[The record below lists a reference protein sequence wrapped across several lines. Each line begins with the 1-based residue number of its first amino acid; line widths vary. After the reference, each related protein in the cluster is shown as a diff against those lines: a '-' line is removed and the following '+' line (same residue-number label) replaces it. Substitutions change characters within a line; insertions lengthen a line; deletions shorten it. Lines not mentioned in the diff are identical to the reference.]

1 MEGVDV
7 PPEGYS
13 LIKAVYQRRLR
24 LTRLL
29 IDGGAY
35 VNESNSRG
43 ETPLMIACMTKH
55 ADLQSASK
63 ARMVKYLL
71 DNKADP
77 NIQDK
82 SGKTA
87 LMHACLEKAGPE
99 VVSLLLMSGADP
111 SLPDHSN
118 CSALVY
124 AINAADR
131 DTLEVLLKACKAR
144 GKEVIIITTD
154 KSASGRQKTRQY
166 LNVPPPDLE
175 ECISAAECTC
185 QSEIESDEGP
195 EDPFSFKELYGGQQ
209 GDSSSER
216 VPLMTKPSP
225 TPARF
230 KLTQVL
236 QCDPWLK
243 CCPPVFQQRKMP
255 SPQELQ
261 GASPMEELSCKTSG
275 IELCKCVTS
284 SHDSR
289 DRKDSAQ
296 VLKTSDQTLSRKA
309 LRDAINYQTPFV
321 EEKHNPSEIPMGMDA
336 SLGQISLLS
345 SFGSIIKK
353 GSGEANYNM
362 SSSQSANSLTPAA
375 DAKGSRSPKANKETL
390 PTYQTLL
397 PSPRRAL
404 EGAGAGA
411 LVSGQARPGFLP
423 PLNVNPRPPEP
434 QRHQRTEGRWQQVP
448 AGRVSWPQRP
458 HGEQADTSELESAA
472 RQRSRAAH
480 GRAALPGARQGERR
494 APRVPQAS
502 PAPAAPGT
510 ARRGLLQL
518 QPLEPAPFREA
529 RARAAE
535 PGPETGSAAPC
546 ASGVPQKETS
556 SQAGA
561 IRAPS
566 EPFEQGTDT
575 G

>member
-1 MEGVDV
+1 MEAVDV

-43 ETPLMIACMTKH
+43 ETPLMVACMTPH

-99 VVSLLLMSGADP
+99 VVSLLLLSGADP

-131 DTLEVLLKACKAR
+131 DTLELLLKACKAR

-154 KSASGRQKTRQY
+154 KSASGRQKTKQY

-175 ECISAAECTC
+175 ECTSPADCSSP
-185 QSEIESDEGP
+185 SEVEPNEGP
-195 EDPFSFKELYGGQQ
+195 EDPFSFKELYGGQP
-209 GDSSSER
+209 GDNSSER
-216 VPLMTKPSP
+216 VPLMSKPSS

-243 CCPPVFQQRKMP
+243 CCPAVFQQRKIP

-261 GASPMEELSCKTSG
+261 SISPMEELSCKVSDLD
-275 IELCKCVTS
+275 LCKSV
-284 SHDSR
+284 SHESR
-289 DRKDSAQ
+289 DRKGTGQ
-296 VLKTSDQTLSRKA
+296 VVRTSDHTMSRKA

-345 SFGSIIKK
+345 NLGSIIKK
-353 GSGEANYNM
+353 GSGEPNYNI
-362 SSSQSANSLTPAA
+362 SSSQLANTLIPAA
-375 DAKGSRSPKANKETL
+375 DTKGSKSPKGNKEIL

-397 PSPRRAL
+397 PSPRRVL
-404 EGAGAGA
+404 EMSPLSPRGRSQAPLEEESSGA
-411 LVSGQARPGFLP
+411 LVLDQTRPGFLP
-423 PLNVNPRPPEP
+423 PLNVSPRPP
-434 QRHQRTEGRWQQVP
+434 VP
-448 AGRVSWPQRP
+448 ELTVINTVSGMISYGQT
-458 HGEQADTSELESAA
+458 HL
-472 RQRSRAAH
+472 
-480 GRAALPGARQGERR
+480 
-494 APRVPQAS
+494 VP
-502 PAPAAPGT
+502 P
-510 ARRGLLQL
+510 
-518 QPLEPAPFREA
+518 
-529 RARAAE
+529 
-535 PGPETGSAAPC
+535 GSACPK
-546 ASGVPQKETS
+546 GTKETNLL
-556 SQAGA
+556 
-561 IRAPS
+561 RRRPY
-566 EPFEQGTDT
+566 EQITV
-575 G
+575 

>member
-1 MEGVDV
+1 MMEPADV

-55 ADLQSASK
+55 TDLQSASK

-131 DTLEVLLKACKAR
+131 DTLELLLKACKSR

-154 KSASGRQKTRQY
+154 RCVSGRQKTKQY

-175 ECISAAECTC
+175 ERVSTADCTSP
-185 QSEIESDEGP
+185 SEIESYEGP
-195 EDPFSFKELYGGQQ
+195 EDPFSYKELYGGEP

-216 VPLMTKPSP
+216 VPLMTKPSS

-243 CCPPVFQQRKMP
+243 CCPAVFQQRKIP

-261 GASPMEELSCKTSG
+261 GASPMEELSCKVSDL
-275 IELCKCVTS
+275 ELCRSITTS
-284 SHDSR
+284 HESR
-289 DRKDSAQ
+289 DRKEAAQ
-296 VLKTSDQTLSRKA
+296 VPRTSDQTLSRKA
-309 LRDAINYQTPFV
+309 LRDAINYQTPFA
-321 EEKHNPSEIPMGMDA
+321 EEKHNPREIPMGMDA

-345 SFGSIIKK
+345 NIDSIIKK
-353 GSGEANYNM
+353 GSGESNYNI
-362 SSSQSANSLTPAA
+362 SSANSLMPAA
-375 DAKGSRSPKANKETL
+375 DTKGTKSPKGNKETL
-390 PTYQTLL
+390 STYQTLL
-397 PSPRRAL
+397 PSPRGPVQKMSPVSPRSRHQAPREE
-404 EGAGAGA
+404 EGAGASV
-411 LVSGQARPGFLP
+411 LDQTRPGFLP
-423 PLNVNPRPPEP
+423 PLN
-434 QRHQRTEGRWQQVP
+434 
-448 AGRVSWPQRP
+448 
-458 HGEQADTSELESAA
+458 
-472 RQRSRAAH
+472 
-480 GRAALPGARQGERR
+480 
-494 APRVPQAS
+494 AS
-502 PAPAAPGT
+502 PRSPVPELTVINTVSGMISYGQTHLAPP
-510 ARRGLLQL
+510 
-518 QPLEPAPFREA
+518 
-529 RARAAE
+529 
-535 PGPETGSAAPC
+535 GSA
-546 ASGVPQKETS
+546 VPK
-556 SQAGA
+556 G
-561 IRAPS
+561 PK
-566 EPFEQGTDT
+566 DT
-575 G
+575 NLVRRR

>member
-1 MEGVDV
+1 EAADV

-43 ETPLMIACMTKH
+43 ETPLMVACMGQH

-99 VVSLLLMSGADP
+99 VVSLLLLSGADP

-131 DTLEVLLKACKAR
+131 DTLELLLKACKAR

-154 KSASGRQKTRQY
+154 KSASGRQRTRQY

-175 ECISAAECTC
+175 ECTCPADCTSP
-185 QSEIESDEGP
+185 SEIETSEGP
-195 EDPFSFKELYGGQQ
+195 EDPFSFKELYGGQR
-209 GDSSSER
+209 GDSSAER
-216 VPLMTKPSP
+216 VPLMTKSSS

-230 KLTQVL
+230 KLAQVL

-243 CCPPVFQQRKMP
+243 CCPAVFQQRKIA
-255 SPQELQ
+255 SPQELPSI
-261 GASPMEELSCKTSG
+261 SPMEELSCKVGNLDCCRSVTTSHG
-275 IELCKCVTS
+275 
-284 SHDSR
+284 SR
-289 DRKDSAQ
+289 DRKDTAQ
-296 VLKTSDQTLSRKA
+296 VLRTSDQTMPRKA
-309 LRDAINYQTPFV
+309 QRDAINYQTPLV
-321 EEKHNPSEIPMGMDA
+321 QEKHNPSEIPMGMDA

-345 SFGSIIKK
+345 NFGTIIKK
-353 GSGEANYNM
+353 GSGEPNYNT
-362 SSSQSANSLTPAA
+362 SSSQFTNSLVPAA
-375 DAKGSRSPKANKETL
+375 DTKGSRSPKGNKEIL

-397 PSPRRAL
+397 PSPRRGL
-404 EGAGAGA
+404 EVSPVSPRGRHQAPLEEEGSGA
-411 LVSGQARPGFLP
+411 LVLDQTRAGFLP
-423 PLNVNPRPPEP
+423 PLSGSPRSPVPELTVINTVSGMISYGQTHLVPP
-434 QRHQRTEGRWQQVP
+434 G
-448 AGRVSWPQRP
+448 S
-458 HGEQADTSELESAA
+458 
-472 RQRSRAAH
+472 
-480 GRAALPGARQGERR
+480 ALPK
-494 APRVPQAS
+494 
-502 PAPAAPGT
+502 GT
-510 ARRGLLQL
+510 
-518 QPLEPAPFREA
+518 
-529 RARAAE
+529 
-535 PGPETGSAAPC
+535 
-546 ASGVPQKETS
+546 KETNLL
-556 SQAGA
+556 
-561 IRAPS
+561 RRR
-566 EPFEQGTDT
+566 
-575 G
+575 

>member
-1 MEGVDV
+1 MMEAADV

-43 ETPLMIACMTKH
+43 ETPLMIACLTKH

-131 DTLEVLLKACKAR
+131 DTLELLLKACKAR

-154 KSASGRQKTRQY
+154 KSASGRQKTKQY

-175 ECISAAECTC
+175 ECTSPADCTSP
-185 QSEIESDEGP
+185 SEIESYEGP
-195 EDPFSFKELYGGQQ
+195 EDPFSFKELYGGQPE
-209 GDSSSER
+209 DSSER
-216 VPLMTKPSP
+216 VPLMAKPSS

-243 CCPPVFQQRKMP
+243 CCPAVFQQRKIA
-255 SPQELQ
+255 SPQEFQ
-261 GASPMEELSCKTSG
+261 STSPMEELSCKVSDLDLCRSVTTSH
-275 IELCKCVTS
+275 E
-284 SHDSR
+284 SR
-289 DRKDSAQ
+289 DRIDTAHG
-296 VLKTSDQTLSRKA
+296 LKTSDQTMSRKA
-309 LRDAINYQTPFV
+309 LRDAVNYQTPFV
-321 EEKHNPSEIPMGMDA
+321 EEKHNPREIPMGMDA
-336 SLGQISLLS
+336 NLGQIGLFSNLS
-345 SFGSIIKK
+345 SIIKK
-353 GSGEANYNM
+353 GSGESNYNI
-362 SSSQSANSLTPAA
+362 SSSNSLSPAA
-375 DAKGSRSPKANKETL
+375 DTKGSKSPKGNKEIL

-397 PSPRRAL
+397 PSPRRVL
-404 EGAGAGA
+404 EKMSPVSPRSRNQSPLEEEGSGA
-411 LVSGQARPGFLP
+411 LVLDQTRAGFLP
-423 PLNVNPRPPEP
+423 PLNVNPRPP
-434 QRHQRTEGRWQQVP
+434 VP
-448 AGRVSWPQRP
+448 
-458 HGEQADTSELESAA
+458 ELT
-472 RQRSRAAH
+472 
-480 GRAALPGARQGERR
+480 
-494 APRVPQAS
+494 VIN
-502 PAPAAPGT
+502 T
-510 ARRGLLQL
+510 V
-518 QPLEPAPFREA
+518 
-529 RARAAE
+529 
-535 PGPETGSAAPC
+535 
-546 ASGVPQKETS
+546 SGVISYGQTHL
-556 SQAGA
+556 
-561 IRAPS
+561 APPGS
-566 EPFEQGTDT
+566 GLPKGTKDT
-575 G
+575 NLMRRR

>member
-1 MEGVDV
+1 MEAADV

-43 ETPLMIACMTKH
+43 ETPLMVACMTPH

-71 DNKADP
+71 DSKADP

-118 CSALVY
+118 RSALVY

-131 DTLEVLLKACKAR
+131 DTLELLLKACKAR

-154 KSASGRQKTRQY
+154 KSAPGRQKTKQY

-175 ECISAAECTC
+175 ECTSPADCTSP
-185 QSEIESDEGP
+185 SEIEPNEGP
-195 EDPFSFKELYGGQQ
+195 EDPFSFNELYGGQQ
-209 GDSSSER
+209 GDNSSER
-216 VPLMTKPSP
+216 VPLMTKSSP

-230 KLTQVL
+230 KLTQML

-243 CCPPVFQQRKMP
+243 CCPAVFQQRKIA

-261 GASPMEELSCKTSG
+261 GITPMEELSCTVSG
-275 IELCKCVTS
+275 LDLCKSVTS
-284 SHDSR
+284 SHKSR
-289 DRKDSAQ
+289 DRKDTAQ
-296 VLKTSDQTLSRKA
+296 VLKASDQTMSRKA
-309 LRDAINYQTPFV
+309 LRDAVNYQTPFV

-345 SFGSIIKK
+345 NLGSIIKK
-353 GSGEANYNM
+353 GSGESNYNI
-362 SSSQSANSLTPAA
+362 SSSQLTNSLVPAA
-375 DAKGSRSPKANKETL
+375 DSKGSKSPKGNKEIL

-397 PSPRRAL
+397 PSPRRVL
-404 EGAGAGA
+404 EMPPVSPRGRNQAPLEEEGSGAFV
-411 LVSGQARPGFLP
+411 LDQTRPGFLP
-423 PLNVNPRPPEP
+423 PLNASPRPP
-434 QRHQRTEGRWQQVP
+434 VP
-448 AGRVSWPQRP
+448 ELTVINTVSGMISYGQN
-458 HGEQADTSELESAA
+458 HL
-472 RQRSRAAH
+472 
-480 GRAALPGARQGERR
+480 
-494 APRVPQAS
+494 VP
-502 PAPAAPGT
+502 P
-510 ARRGLLQL
+510 
-518 QPLEPAPFREA
+518 
-529 RARAAE
+529 
-535 PGPETGSAAPC
+535 GSAFPK
-546 ASGVPQKETS
+546 GTKETNLL
-556 SQAGA
+556 
-561 IRAPS
+561 RRRPY
-566 EPFEQGTDT
+566 EQITV
-575 G
+575 

>member
-1 MEGVDV
+1 MEAGDM

-43 ETPLMIACMTKH
+43 ETPLMVACMTQH
-55 ADLQSASK
+55 ADVQSASK

-131 DTLEVLLKACKAR
+131 DTLELLLKACKAR
-144 GKEVIIITTD
+144 GKEVIIITTG
-154 KSASGRQKTRQY
+154 KSASGRQKTKQY
-166 LNVPPPDLE
+166 LNVPPPNLE
-175 ECISAAECTC
+175 ECASPAECISP
-185 QSEIESDEGP
+185 SEIEPDEGP
-195 EDPFSFKELYGGQQ
+195 EDPFSYKELYGGQQ
-209 GDSSSER
+209 GDNSSER
-216 VPLMTKPSP
+216 VPLMTKSSS

-236 QCDPWLK
+236 PCDPWLK
-243 CCPPVFQQRKMP
+243 CCPAVFHHRKLA

-261 GASPMEELSCKTSG
+261 SISPMEELCCK
-275 IELCKCVTS
+275 IDDLDLCKSV
-284 SHDSR
+284 SHESR
-289 DRKDSAQ
+289 DRKDTAQ
-296 VLKTSDQTLSRKA
+296 VLRTSDQTLSRKA
-309 LRDAINYQTPFV
+309 LRDAVNYQPPFV

-345 SFGSIIKK
+345 DLGNIIKK
-353 GSGEANYNM
+353 GSGESNYNI
-362 SSSQSANSLTPAA
+362 SGSPLTNSLIPAA
-375 DAKGSRSPKANKETL
+375 DTKGSKSPKGNREIL

-397 PSPRRAL
+397 RSPRRGLEMSPVSPRGRSQTPL
-404 EGAGAGA
+404 EGEASGASVLDQTRPA
-411 LVSGQARPGFLP
+411 LLP
-423 PLNVNPRPPEP
+423 PLNVSPRPP
-434 QRHQRTEGRWQQVP
+434 VP
-448 AGRVSWPQRP
+448 ELTVINTVSGMVSYGQT
-458 HGEQADTSELESAA
+458 HL
-472 RQRSRAAH
+472 
-480 GRAALPGARQGERR
+480 
-494 APRVPQAS
+494 APP
-502 PAPAAPGT
+502 
-510 ARRGLLQL
+510 
-518 QPLEPAPFREA
+518 
-529 RARAAE
+529 
-535 PGPETGSAAPC
+535 GSAFPK
-546 ASGVPQKETS
+546 GPKETNLM
-556 SQAGA
+556 
-561 IRAPS
+561 RRRPY
-566 EPFEQGTDT
+566 EQITV
-575 G
+575 